1 MEKVGVNPP
10 FVRVNKR
17 ERPMNNNSFSRRK
30 EYSTGIRDPPEG
42 NGSKGQRHV
51 SMSIGR
57 LGDRSL
63 ELRDEP

>member
-1 MEKVGVNPP
+1 
-10 FVRVNKR
+10 
-17 ERPMNNNSFSRRK
+17 MNNNSFSRRK

-42 NGSKGQRHV
+42 KGSKGQRHV